1 MKALVYSS
9 PVRLCLYG
17 KPKYAKG
24 LQPVGGNDK
33 KNHNIYPCNL
43 SRRNVLEYKNKTGT
57 QRLSMLGEQ
66 LGKTTFIYMVNNNVI
81 SLVLLHPYRN
91 RLFIYTA
98 LFLYQLWF
106 RENLPGPFEHEDYIT
121 PVNPDIRPIF
131 SP

>member
-1 MKALVYSS
+1 MKNQSIQGVAT
-9 PVRLCLYG
+9 G
-17 KPKYAKG
+17 W
-24 LQPVGGNDK
+24 GNDNK
-33 KNHNIYPCNL
+33 IHNIYPCNL

-98 LFLYQLWF
+98 LFLYQLGSGKTC
-106 RENLPGPFEHEDYIT
+106 RGRLSMRT
-121 PVNPDIRPIF
+121 TLLQ
-131 SP
+131 